1 MKRRPKGKSWIPL
14 AMLAVFAIAG
24 GYVVYTMFRIDVAT
38 GEIAVLI
45 HKVGKDLANDMEIAP
60 SEEYKGM
67 QKKVLTEGRYFYNP
81 FFWDWEYHKQVE
93 ISTGKL
99 GVLISLC
106 GDDLPHGQF
115 LASLEKEGDVV
126 TQPEIV
132 VTKGIIPQVLRP
144 GRYPIN
150 PYMFAVEDEEHEPQ
164 TVPAGFKGVVT
175 NLAGVLP
182 KQPNALLVEPGERG
196 VQKAALDPGTY
207 YYNPYAQRINLV
219 DCRSQRFNL
228 AERKDMGFPSKDGF
242 WVSLDGVIEFHV
254 MPEKA
259 AEVYVTYSEADNGED
274 IDQDIIRKVILP
286 NARSFCRL
294 QGSNI
299 LGREFMGDRSKFQ
312 DAFQTQLREE
322 CQPQGI
328 EIVQALVTRITP
340 PEQILKPVREREIA
354 KQLELQY
361 QQEILQQESEQK
373 LAIEK
378 ALVLQKQELVTAD
391 QQVVKLTTKAD
402 QEKEVALTKANERKA
417 VSQFKLEAAT
427 DEAAAITA
435 KGKAEAEVIEF
446 QNEAE
451 AAGWKAAVAAF
462 SGNGRQYSQY
472 VLYDKLSSAYRNIM
486 VNTADSPI
494 MQIFDQFSPDSMGDD
509 AKGTSPVSG
518 EPDVK
523 TAGSETEEKDE
534 G

>member
-1 MKRRPKGKSWIPL
+1 I
-14 AMLAVFAIAG
+14 
-24 GYVVYTMFRIDVAT
+24 
-38 GEIAVLI
+38 E
-45 HKVGKDLANDMEIAP
+45 N
-60 SEEYKGM
+60 
-67 QKKVLTEGRYFYNP
+67 
-81 FFWDWEYHKQVE
+81 
-93 ISTGKL
+93 GKL

-106 GDDLPHGQF
+106 GDDLPHGEF
-115 LASLEKEGDVV
+115 LAHLKESNKNILENPDLV
-126 TQPEIV
+126 T
-132 VTKGIIPQVLRP
+132 TKGIIPQVLNP

-150 PYMFAVEDEEHEPQ
+150 PYLFEIEIHEPK

-175 NLAGVLP
+175 NLAGKLP
-182 KQPNALLVEPGERG
+182 TKPNSMLAEPDERG
-196 VQKAALDPGTY
+196 VQKEALDPGTY
-207 YYNPYAQRINLV
+207 YVNPYVMQINLV

-228 AERKDMGFPSKDGF
+228 AENKDMGFPSKDGF

-259 AEVYVTYSEADNGED
+259 SEVYVIYNEMDNGED
-274 IDQDIIRKVILP
+274 IDQEIISKVILP

-312 DAFQTQLREE
+312 ESFQNQLREE

-328 EIVQALVTRITP
+328 EIVQALVTRISP

-354 KQLELQY
+354 KQLEKQF
-361 QQEILQQESEQK
+361 QQQILQQESEQK
-373 LAIEK
+373 LAIEQ
-378 ALVLQKQELVTAD
+378 ALVLQKQALVSAE
-391 QQVVKLTTKAD
+391 QEVIKVTTKAR
-402 QEKEVALTKANERKA
+402 QEQEVAITKADEKKLVA
-417 VSQFKLEAAT
+417 QFRLDAAA
-427 DEAAAITA
+427 DEASAIMA

-472 VLYDKLSSAYRNIM
+472 VLYQKLASAYQNIM

-494 MQIFDQFSPDSMGDD
+494 MKIFDQFSPDQIGED
-509 AKGTSPVSG
+509 AKGTAPVSG
-518 EPDVK
+518 ADVK
-523 TAGSETEEKDE
+523 TAGSVND
-534 G
+534 

>member
-1 MKRRPKGKSWIPL
+1 MSHTIFLERRPKGKSWIPVTL
-14 AMLAVFAIAG
+14 GLVMLFAG
-24 GYVVYTMFRIDVAT
+24 SYMVYKMFRIDVGT

-45 HKVGKDLANDMEIAP
+45 SKAGKDLANDMEIAP
-60 SEEYKGM
+60 SEEYKGV
-67 QKKVLTEGRYFYNP
+67 QRRVLTEGRYFKNP
-81 FFWDWEYHKQVE
+81 FYWDWEIHKQIE
-93 ISTGKL
+93 IPAGEL
-99 GVLISLC
+99 GVLINLC
-106 GDDLPHGQF
+106 GDDLPHGEF
-115 LASLEKEGDVV
+115 LAHLKSEGNVLADPDIV
-126 TQPEIV
+126 T
-132 VTKGIIPQVLRP
+132 TKGIIPQVLNP
-144 GRYPIN
+144 GRYPVN
-150 PYMFAVEDEEHEPQ
+150 PYMFVVEIHEPQ

-175 NLAGVLP
+175 NLAGKLP
-182 KQPNALLVEPGERG
+182 RDLNALLAAPGERG
-196 VQKAALDPGTY
+196 VQKEALDPGTY
-207 YYNPYAQRINLV
+207 YYNPYAERISLV

-228 AERKDMGFPSKDGF
+228 ADKKDMGFPSKDGF

-259 AEVYVTYSEADNGED
+259 AEVYVIYNEMANGQN
-274 IDQDIIRKVILP
+274 IDEDIIRKIILP

-312 DAFQTQLREE
+312 EAFQHQLRTE

-328 EIVQALVTRITP
+328 DIVQALITRISP

-354 KQLELQY
+354 KQLEKQF
-361 QQEILQQESEQK
+361 QQQILQQESEQK

-378 ALVLQKQELVTAD
+378 ALVLQKQALVSAD
-391 QQVVKLTTKAD
+391 QQVIKLTTQAK
-402 QEKEVALTKANERKA
+402 QEQEVALTKADEKKA
-417 VSQFKLEAAT
+417 VAQFRLDAAN
-427 DEAAAITA
+427 DEAAAIMA

-472 VLYDKLSSAYRNIM
+472 VLYQKLSSAYQRIM

-494 MQIFDQFSPDSMGDD
+494 MKIFDQFAPEQIGED
-509 AKGTSPVSG
+509 AKGTAPVS
-518 EPDVK
+518 EAEVK
-523 TAGSETEEKDE
+523 TAGE
-534 G
+534 